1 MNRNRLFCPAQAELA
16 ASRKSVVLVP
26 ALLFMNLALAVF
38 LPLQG
43 GASREAALPAAE
55 TAAQTRSSAGHV
67 TGLFPQR
74 EHLSSFSAALEAMKA
89 APLGTRID
97 LPGWVIAE
105 WYGGKAM
112 DTAELRRT
120 LDYVTK
126 VLYPDGRWSTSEVLN
141 LLLETAAV
149 ETAMGEIVRQK
160 NGPALSVW
168 QILGFNFEEI
178 REYFGK
184 RDPLLLERAMAFY
197 NHDYPE
203 DWNRIHNVPWT
214 AAMSLLY
221 YEKAT
226 QGKFMT
232 RLSSL
237 DSRGRLWKQIY
248 NTPLGKGTVQRYKQ
262 RAREYVHLEVETS

>member
-26 ALLFMNLALAVF
+26 ALLFMNLALAV
-38 LPLQG
+38 LLSIQG
-43 GASREAALPAAE
+43 GPQASLPAAE
-55 TAAQTRSSAGHV
+55 PVAQARDGSV
-67 TGLFPQR
+67 TGLFSRR

-89 APLGTRID
+89 APLALRID
-97 LPGWVIAE
+97 LPTWVIAE

-168 QILGFNFEEI
+168 QILGFNFEGI
-178 REYFGK
+178 RSYFAK

-197 NHDYPE
+197 NPDYPE
-203 DWNRIHNVPWT
+203 EWNRIHNIPWT

-232 RLSSL
+232 RLNSL
-237 DSRGRLWKQIY
+237 ESRGKLWKQIY
-248 NTPLGKGTVQRYKQ
+248 NTPLGKGTVKRYKQ
-262 RAREYVHLEVETS
+262 RAREYVHMEVETS